1 MKKALAVVLS
11 LLLIFTVAS
20 CDNQIAQTSSVETS
34 SQDITED
41 TKINI
46 AVLKGPTAFG
56 SLGVMAPAR
65 GDESPYNFTVAAAPE
80 EVSGKLIKGEYDIA
94 AVPTNLAATLYNKTN
109 GEVQM
114 LAVNTL
120 GTLYVV
126 SKNVEIN
133 SVSDLKGKTIYVS
146 GQGSTPEFALDYI
159 LSQNS
164 IDPDNDVTIEFKS
177 EHSEVVALL
186 ATSESGIAVLP
197 EPFVTNANVKDEN
210 IKVALDLTKEWRT
223 VGEGSELVMGCLVV
237 RKSFAEENKDAVL
250 KFLDEYKKSIELT
263 ATDVDYV
270 AQLSGQLDIVPEAV
284 AKKAIPNC
292 NIKYLD
298 GEEMK
303 TAVNGF
309 LTVLFNAEPK
319 SVGGKLPDDT
329 LYFNK

>member
-11 LLLIFTVAS
+11 LLLIFSVVS
-20 CDNQIAQTSSVETS
+20 CDNEATQTSSIETS
-34 SQDITED
+34 SQDVVND

-56 SLGVMAPAR
+56 SLGVMANEENA
-65 GDESPYNFTVAAAPE
+65 DKYNFTVAAAPE
-80 EVSGKLIKGEYDIA
+80 EVTGKIIKGEYDIA

-133 SVSDLKGKTIYVS
+133 SVADLKGKTIYIS
-146 GQGSTPEFALDYI
+146 GQGGIPEFAFDYI
-159 LSQNS
+159 LAQNS
-164 IDPDNDVTIEFKS
+164 IDPENDVTIEFKS

-186 ATSESGIAVLP
+186 ASSESGIAVLP
-197 EPFVTNANVKDEN
+197 EPFVTNANAKDEN

-223 VGEGSELVMGCLVV
+223 VGEGSELVMGCLVI

-263 ATDVDYV
+263 ATDVEYV
-270 AQLSGQLDIVPEAV
+270 AQLSGQFDIVPEAV

-298 GEEMK
+298 GEEMQ

-319 SVGGKLPDDT
+319 SVGGNLPDDT
-329 LYFNK
+329 LYFKK